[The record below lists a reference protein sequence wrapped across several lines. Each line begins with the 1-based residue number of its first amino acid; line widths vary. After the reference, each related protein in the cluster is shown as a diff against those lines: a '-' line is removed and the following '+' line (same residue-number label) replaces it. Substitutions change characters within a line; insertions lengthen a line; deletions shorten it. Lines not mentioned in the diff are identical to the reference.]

1 MTLKG
6 GGVRLQQLLA
16 EPMTPTEA
24 ELRQESIPV
33 MEAKELAGRLLAAGA
48 RPMPWFRSF
57 LNLADPKIIT
67 FAEPQG
73 G

>member
-1 MTLKG
+1 
-6 GGVRLQQLLA
+6 
-16 EPMTPTEA
+16 
-24 ELRQESIPV
+24 